1 MDLNKIKNFFKNIWE
16 WVVVILLFISGYFIW
31 SYFFKKS
38 EVEKKILNDIK
49 QNDNEIKELEK
60 LVNQHKEK
68 EKILE
73 KKEKEVT
80 EKIDKKE
87 KEIAEKEKEFEKKK
101 KKIEE
106 ESKDTSSNI
115 DYLNKKY

>member
-73 KKEKEVT
+73 KKEKEVS
-80 EKIDKKE
+80 EKIINKE
-87 KEIAEKEKEFEKKK
+87 KEIEIKEKEFEDKK
-101 KKIEE
+101 KKIKE
-106 ESKDTSSNI
+106 ESNNIVASI